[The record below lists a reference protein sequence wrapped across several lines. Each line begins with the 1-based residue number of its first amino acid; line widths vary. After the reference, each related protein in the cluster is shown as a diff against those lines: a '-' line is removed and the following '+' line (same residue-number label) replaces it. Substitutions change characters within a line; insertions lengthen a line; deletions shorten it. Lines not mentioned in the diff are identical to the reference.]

1 MRKNGFQWPWH
12 PHQICWWLLYVLIV
26 FGSVVLLGQLLP
38 MPFNII
44 FYIVTAAG
52 EVAVAVLT
60 VMARGVD
67 AADDMKGTNVSV

>member
-1 MRKNGFQWPWH
+1 
-12 PHQICWWLLYVLIV
+12 
-26 FGSVVLLGQLLP
+26 

-60 VMARGVD
+60 VMTTAID
-67 AADDMKGTNVSV
+67 PADDMKDTNVSVWTMCNW